1 MFDKPTFVS
10 SILSKSM
17 LRRQRKTA
25 IMERVLKKKC
35 NKRKGAVMDTFLP
48 YLIVCPMVFMAGLID
63 AVAGGGGLISL
74 PAYMI
79 AGVPVHGAIATNK
92 MSAAMGTV
100 AATYRYGKS
109 GFIHWKRAL
118 PCVVF
123 ALGGSYIGARIT
135 LLLSERSIQIL
146 MLFILPVTALYVLR
160 GRSLDAERVPYS
172 YGRTVLLSVLIS
184 FCIGIYDGFYGPGTG
199 TFLLLLL
206 TGLAHIGLTEAAGT
220 TKVINLSTNISAL
233 VVFLLNGVVMLPL
246 GIVAGLF
253 SIAGNY
259 VGTRIFTEKGTK
271 FVKPFILVVLVI
283 FFIKVLTELFG

>member
-1 MFDKPTFVS
+1 
-10 SILSKSM
+10 
-17 LRRQRKTA
+17 
-25 IMERVLKKKC
+25 
-35 NKRKGAVMDTFLP
+35 MDTFLT
-48 YLIVCPMVFMAGLID
+48 YLIVCPMVFAAGLVD

-100 AATYRYGKS
+100 VATYRYARS
-109 GFIHWKRAL
+109 GFVCWARAL
-118 PCVVF
+118 PCVIF

-135 LLLSERSIQIL
+135 LLLPEQTIQIL

-160 GRSLDAERVPYS
+160 VRNLDAERVPYS
-172 YGRTVLLSVLIS
+172 YQKTVLIS
-184 FCIGIYDGFYGPGTG
+184 ALISLCIGIYDGFYGPGTG
-199 TFLLLLL
+199 TFLLLLF
-206 TGLAHIGLTEAAGT
+206 TGLAHVGLTEAAGT
-220 TKVINLSTNISAL
+220 TKIINLSTNIAAL
-233 VVFLLNGVVMLPL
+233 VVFLQSGVVMMTL

-283 FFIKVLTELFG
+283 FFIKVLVELFG

>member
-1 MFDKPTFVS
+1 
-10 SILSKSM
+10 
-17 LRRQRKTA
+17 
-25 IMERVLKKKC
+25 
-35 NKRKGAVMDTFLP
+35 MDTFLA

-100 AATYRYGKS
+100 VATYRYGKS

-123 ALGGSYIGARIT
+123 ALGGSYIGAKIS
-135 LLLSERSIQIL
+135 LLLSERVIQIL

-172 YGRTVLLSVLIS
+172 YGRTVLLSVFIS

-206 TGLAHIGLTEAAGT
+206 T
-220 TKVINLSTNISAL
+220 
-233 VVFLLNGVVMLPL
+233 
-246 GIVAGLF
+246 
-253 SIAGNY
+253 
-259 VGTRIFTEKGTK
+259 
-271 FVKPFILVVLVI
+271 
-283 FFIKVLTELFG
+283 

>member
-1 MFDKPTFVS
+1 
-10 SILSKSM
+10 
-17 LRRQRKTA
+17 
-25 IMERVLKKKC
+25 
-35 NKRKGAVMDTFLP
+35 MDTFLP

-135 LLLSERSIQIL
+135 LLLSERIIQIL

-160 GRSLDAERVPYS
+160 DRSLDAERVPYS

>member
-1 MFDKPTFVS
+1 
-10 SILSKSM
+10 
-17 LRRQRKTA
+17 
-25 IMERVLKKKC
+25 
-35 NKRKGAVMDTFLP
+35 MDTFLP

-160 GRSLDAERVPYS
+160 GRSLDVERVPYS

-259 VGTRIFTEKGTK
+259 VGTRILRKRHEICEAFYTGGTGDFLHQSFDRIIWITQK
-271 FVKPFILVVLVI
+271 RRFLK
-283 FFIKVLTELFG
+283 KNRLFYAS